1 MAVGRQPDEGQR
13 PQGSEREAV
22 RILKRQ
28 NLQQSFSPQATFF
41 SQLCLITV
49 SRTVNTAEKPREAKR
64 EREAV
69 KPAHAIGATAT
80 TWPSEMT
87 THESKVTARTG
98 TIQSRCANSKRR
110 DKLW

>member
-41 SQLCLITV
+41 ESALFNYREPDCKHCGKATRSQ
-49 SRTVNTAEKPREAKR
+49 KG
-64 EREAV
+64 EAV

-80 TWPSEMT
+80 TWPIEMT

-98 TIQSRCANSKRR
+98 TIQSRCANSKPRE
-110 DKLW
+110 KLW